1 VSARSN
7 ATTYVLFVC
16 CCLASGSA
24 LADSPPRYPLRNS
37 INLPDDCAFDAHE
50 PGYET
55 LSDICAKTLLA
66 IDALLKKFWLRETC
80 QDDVVPDLSVAAVGE
95 SMDDRL
101 GFLALGQ
108 GRFLIEVLCIE
119 GAYNVGFHMF
129 AYDEATKIPVI
140 LDEKASQPLAPLVIF
155 PMLHA
160 PEAPN
165 GFSYMVNARD
175 FDDRRAVLY
184 HLDKMIGDGSG
195 GDYAEYGINRKTF
208 IPTLRRS
215 MYKED
220 ADHEDGYNF
229 GRGELPHGKDWHSD
243 DIRSAPPGCLMTLE
257 DNRPP
262 TTEPAVSC
270 HGQRGMVR

>member
-1 VSARSN
+1 VAR
-7 ATTYVLFVC
+7 VLLVC

-24 LADSPPRYPLRNS
+24 FADSPPRYPLRNS
-37 INLPDDCAFDAHE
+37 INLPDDCAFEAHD

-55 LSDICAKTLLA
+55 LSDICAETLLA
-66 IDALLKKFWLRETC
+66 IDALLKKSWLRETC
-80 QDDVVPDLSVAAVGE
+80 WDNVVPDLSAAAVGE
-95 SMDDRL
+95 SMGDRL
-101 GFLALGQ
+101 GFLPLGQ

-119 GAYNVGFHMF
+119 GAYNVGFLMF

-140 LDEKASQPLAPLVIF
+140 LDEKASQPLPPLVIF

-175 FDDRRAVLY
+175 FDTRHAVLY
-184 HLDKMIGDGSG
+184 HLDKTIGDGSG
-195 GDYAEYGINRKTF
+195 GEYAEYLINRNTF

-215 MYKED
+215 IFKSY

-229 GRGELPHGKDWHSD
+229 TRGEIPRGKDWHSD
-243 DIRSAPPGCLMTLE
+243 DVRSVPSGCLMTLE
-257 DNRPP
+257 DDHLPV
-262 TTEPAVSC
+262 TEPAVSC
-270 HGQRGMVR
+270 SGRRATVRQR